1 MTAAT
6 CSASPAIK
14 AARHRRP
21 RFSILIQRD
30 SGRKAATHFSLELP
44 GCSTQFR
51 TENRFALFLEL
62 LGGIGDMVGKL
73 LLRGMLVGLI
83 AGVLAFAFARVYGEP
98 QVDKAIAFEEQ
109 QAQASGE
116 APEPE
121 MVSRATQAGIGLA
134 TGVLVYGAAL
144 GGLFSLVFAYAYGRL
159 GSLGPR
165 GTSALIALL
174 GFVAVI
180 VVPSLKYPANP
191 PAVGNAETIAYRTE
205 LFFIMIVVSIAAMV
219 AAVGLAQRL
228 WKQLGAWNASIVA
241 GLAFLVVFALVKAAL
256 PDINEVPE
264 NFSATVLWQFRVASL
279 GMQLVLWAVVG
290 LGFGAVVER
299 LVAASDQRGPA
310 RRYA

>member
-1 MTAAT
+1 
-6 CSASPAIK
+6 
-14 AARHRRP
+14 
-21 RFSILIQRD
+21 
-30 SGRKAATHFSLELP
+30 
-44 GCSTQFR
+44 
-51 TENRFALFLEL
+51 
-62 LGGIGDMVGKL
+62 MVGKL
-73 LLRGMLVGLI
+73 LLRGMLVGLV
-83 AGVLAFAFARVYGEP
+83 AGILAFAFARVYGEP

-109 QAQASGE
+109 QAQAAGE

-134 TGVLVYGAAL
+134 TGVLIYGAAL

-165 GTSALIALL
+165 GTSALLALL
-174 GFVAVI
+174 GFLAVI
-180 VVPSLKYPANP
+180 VVPGLKYPANP
-191 PAVGNAETIAYRTE
+191 PAVGNAETIGYRTE
-205 LFFIMIVVSIAAMV
+205 LFFIMIVVSIAAIV

-228 WKQLGAWNASIVA
+228 WNRLGAWNASIVA

-279 GMQLVLWAVVG
+279 GIQLVLWTVVG
-290 LGFGAVVER
+290 LGFGAVAER
-299 LVAASDQRGPA
+299 VVAVRDQRSPA